1 MILWCFWVIAIILAL
16 CMCIATYFRKK

>member
-16 CMCIATYFRKK
+16 CMCITTYFRKK